1 MDGPSMAIVDVAYRL
16 ACRRNLHRSQDTSLA
31 GQNRSWQPCAGR
43 KCIKMYP
50 VRAQQRQH
58 GSPANLWKLAGV
70 PLQRGQQPGEAKI
83 DPASC
88 PRDAKCAPPRCA
100 TTPAEESSDFLE
112 TRWVPAAARTTA
124 FREAKS
130 LLGAARGSQTVPPQV
145 RKNARTGD
153 QQVFG
158 NSLGSRCSE
167 DSSQAGPKL
176 VHKAMFVISDITFKV
191 TFRSVT

>member
-1 MDGPSMAIVDVAYRL
+1 MISLSTQLASQPGHKPGGPKSIVAAVRGTQMHQNVPR
-16 ACRRNLHRSQDTSLA
+16 ACAATPARESSESLETRWGPA
-31 GQNRSWQPCAGR
+31 AARTAAWRGQNRSCELPAGR
-43 KCIKMYP
+43 KM
-50 VRAQQRQH
+50 R
-58 GSPANLWKLAGV
+58 
-70 PLQRGQQPGEAKI
+70 
-83 DPASC
+83 
-88 PRDAKCAPPRCA
+88 PPRCA

-124 FREAKS
+124 FRGAKS

-167 DSSQAGPKL
+167 DSSQLGPKS